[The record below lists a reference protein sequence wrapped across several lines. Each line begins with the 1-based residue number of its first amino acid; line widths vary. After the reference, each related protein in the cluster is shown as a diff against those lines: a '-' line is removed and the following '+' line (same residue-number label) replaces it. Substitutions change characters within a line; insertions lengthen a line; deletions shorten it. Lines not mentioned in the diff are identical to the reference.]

1 MDVPVKIKRTYKK
14 REPKVIIEGP
24 GPNIQMEV
32 EEIKI
37 SVEPK
42 TKIKTKTK
50 RTYKKREKEKEKQVI
65 EGEGEGEP
73 KIKTK
78 RTYKKREPKANKEK
92 SAIDLKTSPKVLQ
105 TDMPKLN
112 ATYIELMDTLGFI
125 MRKRNDPMRARAY
138 ANAKETIAT
147 YPGDIT
153 SPEQLKGMKGIGT
166 TIYQKLVDF
175 TATGTLRVLEESKD
189 YMAKKRA
196 MDVFANIYG
205 VGEKKAEE
213 LIDSGIQTMDE
224 LEKRKSE
231 VLNDKQIIGLKY
243 YSDILQRIPRTE
255 IQEYEAIFKDAFPKN
270 VECSHFEI
278 VGSYRRG
285 MPDSGDIDVIITSS
299 HLSVFRLF
307 VDELITR
314 KIIIEVLS
322 RGNSKCL
329 VIAKL
334 PGSKYARRVDFLYST
349 PEEYP
354 FSILYFTGSK
364 EFNTVM
370 REHALSMNFTL
381 NEHGLSVMEN
391 KKKGELVNH
400 VFTHEKSI
408 FDFLNMEYKK
418 PTERINGSAV
428 VLKKGAVEPATGEG
442 TSEATGEATGEANP
456 KVKVKVKGTRKIK
469 INPNPYILAKEPTPA
484 PKEPT
489 PTKKPTPAFMEP
501 APAPPVAKSKAKK
514 CSIKKTNPHVE
525 LFKKDGIKVLETL
538 TEDELAAIVEYAN
551 NAFHCHGVPVMTD
564 NEYDIVH
571 EYLQGKYP
579 ENVVLSDVGAEIE
592 DEKTKIKLPY
602 EMASMDKIKPDT
614 NILTGWSAK
623 YKGPYVLSCKLDGV
637 SGMFST
643 EGDKPKLYTRGD
655 GKVGQ
660 DITKM
665 IPSIKLPKDKKDI
678 VIRGEFIIPKEV
690 FTSKY
695 AATYAN
701 PRNLVAGI
709 VNQKTQDAR
718 IEDLRF
724 VAYEVIKP
732 TGLKPSE
739 QMALLETMNVDVVK
753 HMSVDALTN
762 EYLSEVLQDWR
773 KNYTYEIDG
782 VIVAD
787 DNIHPRAMGNP
798 DHAFA
803 FKMVLSDQM
812 AESQVVDVIWT
823 ASKDGYL
830 KPRVQIMPVKLGGVT
845 IQFATGFNGAYIED
859 NKIGIGAIIQIIRS
873 GDVIP
878 KIQSVTTPATQ
889 AKMPDEDYIWNDT
902 HIDVVLQD
910 STGNL
915 VVLEKNIT
923 GFFKGVGVDG
933 LGPGNVDK
941 MIASGFDSVPKIL
954 RMKQEDFLKV
964 DGFKEKTATKLLEGI
979 RDKVAAAPLATI
991 MAKSNKLGRGFS
1003 NKSAELIMEK
1013 YPTIFEEGE
1022 RNAVKLAEIDGFQKK
1037 SAEAFVQHIPE
1048 FLKFLEECG
1057 LQDKLNFKQV
1067 TPVVRDESHPLFGK
1081 SIVMTGFR
1089 DKELEEKL
1097 KVVGAKLGSSVSKNT
1112 FAVLVSDA
1120 NEDTGKVKDAKAK
1133 NIPVMTPED
1142 FTAKY
1147 F

>member
-1 MDVPVKIKRTYKK
+1 
-14 REPKVIIEGP
+14 
-24 GPNIQMEV
+24 
-32 EEIKI
+32 
-37 SVEPK
+37 
-42 TKIKTKTK
+42 
-50 RTYKKREKEKEKQVI
+50 
-65 EGEGEGEP
+65 
-73 KIKTK
+73 
-78 RTYKKREPKANKEK
+78 
-92 SAIDLKTSPKVLQ
+92 
-105 TDMPKLN
+105 MPKLN

-125 MRKRNDPMRARAY
+125 MRKRNDFMRARAY

-175 TATGTLRVLEESKD
+175 TATGTLRVLEESKE

-213 LIDSGIQTMDE
+213 LIDSGIQTMEE
-224 LEKRKSE
+224 LEKRKAE

-255 IQEYEAIFKDAFPKN
+255 IQEYEAIFKDAFPKD
-270 VECSHFEI
+270 VECSRFEV

-307 VDELITR
+307 VDELIAR

-334 PGSKYARRVDFLYST
+334 PSSKYARRVDFLYTT

-354 FSILYFTGSK
+354 FSVLYFTGSK

-400 VFTHEKSI
+400 VFTDEKSI

-442 TSEATGEATGEANP
+442 TSKATSKATGETNP
-456 KVKVKVKGTRKIK
+456 KVKVKGTRKIK
-469 INPNPYILAKEPTPA
+469 INPNPYIPVKESIPTPA
-484 PKEPT
+484 PKEPMPVVME
-489 PTKKPTPAFMEP
+489 PTPTPAKE
-501 APAPPVAKSKAKK
+501 AKAKAKK
-514 CSIKKTNPHVE
+514 CSIKKTNPHIE

-538 TEDELAAIVEYAN
+538 TEDELAAIIEYAN
-551 NAFHCHGVPVMTD
+551 TAFHCHGVPVMTD
-564 NEYDIVH
+564 NEYDIVR
-571 EYLQGKYP
+571 EYMQGKYP
-579 ENVVLSDVGAEIE
+579 NNPVLTDVGAEIE

-614 NILTGWSAK
+614 NILTSWSAK

-643 EGDKPKLYTRGD
+643 EGAKPKLYTRGD
-655 GKVGQ
+655 GKIGQ
-660 DITKM
+660 DISKM

-695 AATYAN
+695 AETYAN

-709 VNQKTQDAR
+709 VNQKTRDAR

-732 TGLKPSE
+732 AGLKPSE
-739 QMALLETMNVDVVK
+739 QMTLLESMNVDVVK
-753 HMSVDALTN
+753 HMSVDALSN

-773 KNYTYEIDG
+773 KNYMYEIDG

-787 DNIHPRAMGNP
+787 DNIHPRTTGNP

-845 IQFATGFNGAYIED
+845 IQFATGFNGSYIEE

-889 AKMPDEDYIWNDT
+889 AKMPSEDYIWNDT
-902 HIDVVLQD
+902 HVDVMLQD
-910 STGNL
+910 ATGNA

-923 GFFKGVGVDG
+923 GFFKGIGVDG
-933 LGPGNVDK
+933 LGSGNVEK
-941 MIASGFDSVPKIL
+941 MIAAGFDSVPKIL
-954 RMKQEDFLKV
+954 RMKKEDFLKV
-964 DGFKEKTATKLLEGI
+964 DGFKDKTATKLFEGI
-979 RDKVAAAPLATI
+979 RDKVAAASLATI
-991 MAKSNKLGRGFS
+991 MSESNKLGRGFS
-1003 NKSAELIMEK
+1003 SKRAELIMEK

-1022 RNAVKLAEIDGFQKK
+1022 RNAAKLAEIEGFQKK
-1037 SAEAFVQHIPE
+1037 SAEGFVQHIPE

-1057 LQDKLNFKQV
+1057 LQDKLNFKQS

-1097 KVVGAKLGSSVSKNT
+1097 KMVGAKLGSSVSKNT
-1112 FAVLVSDA
+1112 FVVLTKDV
-1120 NEDTGKVKDAKAK
+1120 NENTGKVQDAKSK
-1133 NIPVMTPED
+1133 NVPIMTPED
-1142 FTAKY
+1142 FVAKY
-1147 F
+1147 L

>member
-1 MDVPVKIKRTYKK
+1 MDVPVKVKRTYKK
-14 REPKVIIEGP
+14 REKKVIEGP
-24 GPNIQMEV
+24 GPNIPMEV
-32 EEIKI
+32 
-37 SVEPK
+37 
-42 TKIKTKTK
+42 KTK
-50 RTYKKREKEKEKQVI
+50 RTYKKREKKLI
-65 EGEGEGEP
+65 EGPIAIGESEPNVHIGIEVQP

-78 RTYKKREPKANKEK
+78 RTYKKREPKVEYK
-92 SAIDLKTSPKVLQ
+92 STIDLKTSPKVIQ
-105 TDMPKLN
+105 KDMPKMN

-125 MRKRNDPMRARAY
+125 MRKRNDFMRARAY

-175 TATGTLRVLEESKD
+175 AATGTLRVLEESKE

-213 LIDSGIQTMDE
+213 LIDSGIQTMEE
-224 LEKRKSE
+224 LEKRKAE

-255 IQEYEAIFKDAFPKN
+255 IQEYEAIFKDAFPKD
-270 VECSHFEI
+270 VECSRFEV

-307 VDELITR
+307 VDELIAR
-314 KIIIEVLS
+314 KIIVEVLS

-334 PGSKYARRVDFLYST
+334 PSSKYARRVDFLYTT

-354 FSILYFTGSK
+354 FSVLYFTGSK

-400 VFTHEKSI
+400 VFTDEKSI

-428 VLKKGAVEPATGEG
+428 VLKKGAVELATGEG
-442 TSEATGEATGEANP
+442 AGEANP
-456 KVKVKVKGTRKIK
+456 KVKVKGTRKIK
-469 INPNPYILAKEPTPA
+469 INPNPYIPAKEPTPA

-489 PTKKPTPAFMEP
+489 PVPVVMEPTPAPKEPTPMPVVMEP
-501 APAPPVAKSKAKK
+501 APAVVKSKAKK
-514 CSIKKTNPHVE
+514 CSIKKTNPHIE

-538 TEDELAAIVEYAN
+538 TEDELAAVIEYAN
-551 NAFHCHGVPVMTD
+551 NAFHCRGVPVMTD

-579 ENVVLSDVGAEIE
+579 DNPVLTDIGAEIE

-614 NILTGWSAK
+614 NILTSWSAK

-643 EGDKPKLYTRGD
+643 EGAKPKLYTRGD
-655 GKVGQ
+655 GKIGQ
-660 DITKM
+660 DISKM

-709 VNQKTQDAR
+709 VNQKTHDAR

-732 TGLKPSE
+732 AGLKPSE
-739 QMALLETMNVDVVK
+739 QMALLESMNVDVVK
-753 HMSVDALTN
+753 HRSVPTLSN

-773 KNYTYEIDG
+773 KNYMYEIDG

-787 DNIHPRAMGNP
+787 DNIHPRATGNP

-889 AKMPDEDYIWNDT
+889 AKMPSEDYIWNDT
-902 HIDVVLQD
+902 HVDVMLQD
-910 STGNL
+910 ATGNA

-923 GFFKGVGVDG
+923 GFFKGIGVDG
-933 LGPGNVDK
+933 LGSGNVEK
-941 MIASGFDSVPKIL
+941 MIAAGFDSVPKIL
-954 RMKQEDFLKV
+954 RMTKEDFLKV
-964 DGFKEKTATKLLEGI
+964 DGFKEKTATKLFEGI
-979 RDKVAAAPLATI
+979 RDKVAAASLATI
-991 MAKSNKLGRGFS
+991 MSESNKLGRGFS
-1003 NKSAELIMEK
+1003 SKRAELIMEK
-1013 YPTIFEEGE
+1013 YPKIFEEGE
-1022 RNAVKLAEIDGFQKK
+1022 RNATKLAEIDGFQKK

-1057 LQDKLNFKQV
+1057 LQDKLNFKQA

-1112 FAVLVSDA
+1112 FVVLTKDV
-1120 NEDTGKVKDAKAK
+1120 NENTGKVQDAKSK
-1133 NIPVMTPED
+1133 NVPIMTPED

-1147 F
+1147 L

>member
-1 MDVPVKIKRTYKK
+1 
-14 REPKVIIEGP
+14 
-24 GPNIQMEV
+24 
-32 EEIKI
+32 
-37 SVEPK
+37 
-42 TKIKTKTK
+42 
-50 RTYKKREKEKEKQVI
+50 
-65 EGEGEGEP
+65 
-73 KIKTK
+73 
-78 RTYKKREPKANKEK
+78 
-92 SAIDLKTSPKVLQ
+92 
-105 TDMPKLN
+105 
-112 ATYIELMDTLGFI
+112 
-125 MRKRNDPMRARAY
+125 
-138 ANAKETIAT
+138 
-147 YPGDIT
+147 
-153 SPEQLKGMKGIGT
+153 
-166 TIYQKLVDF
+166 
-175 TATGTLRVLEESKD
+175 
-189 YMAKKRA
+189 
-196 MDVFANIYG
+196 
-205 VGEKKAEE
+205 
-213 LIDSGIQTMDE
+213 
-224 LEKRKSE
+224 
-231 VLNDKQIIGLKY
+231 
-243 YSDILQRIPRTE
+243 
-255 IQEYEAIFKDAFPKN
+255 
-270 VECSHFEI
+270 
-278 VGSYRRG
+278 
-285 MPDSGDIDVIITSS
+285 
-299 HLSVFRLF
+299 
-307 VDELITR
+307 
-314 KIIIEVLS
+314 
-322 RGNSKCL
+322 
-329 VIAKL
+329 
-334 PGSKYARRVDFLYST
+334 
-349 PEEYP
+349 
-354 FSILYFTGSK
+354 
-364 EFNTVM
+364 M

-400 VFTHEKSI
+400 VFTDEKTI

-428 VLKKGAVEPATGEG
+428 VLKKGTSEGTSKATGE
-442 TSEATGEATGEANP
+442 
-456 KVKVKVKGTRKIK
+456 VKVKGTRKVK
-469 INPNPYILAKEPTPA
+469 ISSKPYEPPPIPAKEPPPIPAKEPTPPA
-484 PKEPT
+484 KEPT
-489 PTKKPTPAFMEP
+489 PPAK
-501 APAPPVAKSKAKK
+501 APAPPAKEPTPVAAAPAAPVPTPAVAKSKAKK

-525 LFKKDGIKVLETL
+525 SFKKDGIKVLETL
-538 TEDELAAIVEYAN
+538 TEDELATMLEYAN
-551 NAFHCHGVPVMTD
+551 NAFHCRGVPVMTD

-571 EYLQGKYP
+571 EYMKDKYP
-579 ENVVLSDVGAEIE
+579 DNPVLNDVGAEIE

-614 NILTGWSAK
+614 NILTSWSAK

-643 EGDKPKLYTRGD
+643 EGGKPKLYTRGD

-678 VIRGEFIIPKEV
+678 VIRGEFIIPKEI
-690 FTSKY
+690 FISKY

-739 QMALLETMNVDVVK
+739 QMALLETMNVDVVQ
-753 HMSVDALTN
+753 HRSVDTLTN

-787 DNIHPRAMGNP
+787 DNIHPRATGNP

-845 IQFATGFNGAYIED
+845 IQFATGFNGAYIEE
-859 NKIGIGAIIQIIRS
+859 NKIGVGAIIQIIRS

-889 AKMPDEDYIWNDT
+889 AKMPSEDYIWNDT
-902 HIDVVLQD
+902 HVDVVLQD
-910 STGNL
+910 ATGNA

-933 LGPGNVDK
+933 LGSGNVDK

-954 RMKQEDFLKV
+954 RMTKEDFLKV

-1003 NKSAELIMEK
+1003 SKSAELIMAE

-1022 RNAVKLAEIDGFQKK
+1022 RNASKLAEIDGFRKK
-1037 SAEAFVQHIPE
+1037 SAQAFVDHIPE

-1057 LQDKLNFKQV
+1057 LQDKLDFKQA

-1112 FAVLVSDA
+1112 FAVLVKDV
-1120 NEDTGKVKDAKAK
+1120 NESTGKVLDAKSK
-1133 NIPVMTPED
+1133 NVPIMTPED

-1147 F
+1147 L